1 MCSNLLRN
9 TSLIKN
15 EKWTAFFLK
24 ISVQKQATNFILKN
38 SCKNCLNLD
47 SRSHLEGRDWKK
59 YLFSSQRMRLRE
71 ILAVISKH
79 EIQRT
84 KFSSRKLKQ
93 ASRWS
98 LARVNCIFSRNVI
111 CQRKFSQ
118 MLFVKENY
126 LLCSWSQRW
135 TLQLLMLIRWT
146 MMTFSSPNNNVFY
159 GDDEDKDSEG
169 TVLNDGDS
177 EDDN

>member
-1 MCSNLLRN
+1 MNSLFLL
-9 TSLIKN
+9 
-15 EKWTAFFLK
+15 LK

-47 SRSHLEGRDWKK
+47 SRSHLEARDWKK

-71 ILAVISKH
+71 ILETRDSKNEIFISKVK
-79 EIQRT
+79 T
-84 KFSSRKLKQ
+84 GFSLVTGPCQLHFLTRRNLSKKM
-93 ASRWS
+93 
-98 LARVNCIFSRNVI
+98 FSNI
-111 CQRKFSQ
+111 
-118 MLFVKENY
+118 FVKENY

-169 TVLNDGDS
+169 TVLNDGIAGEVTLRMIIND
-177 EDDN
+177 